1 MILCRKS
8 VEVERASLLEIWWV
22 GIYKS
27 IVLACKLGNHI
38 FAVLSSRDDTVGVKC
53 QNSHSLCKTVAVEPS
68 IDFIVSGLLQSTDW
82 TAVED
87 ARTISSVQEK
97 CSETQFFSIACVD
110 GSIYLALLTPFVH
123 V

>member
-1 MILCRKS
+1 MILCCKS
-8 VEVERASLLEIWWV
+8 VEVKRASLLEIGWV

-38 FAVLSSRDDTVGVKC
+38 FAVLPSCDDAVGVKC

-68 IDFIVSGLLQSTDW
+68 IDSVISGLFQSTDW
-82 TAVED
+82 ATVED

-97 CSETQFFSIACVD
+97 CSETQFFGIACVD